1 MPDPT
6 TLDPIV
12 DLLMKGGGGTLGG
25 VAIVLV
31 AQRVWARLGNG
42 PANGTRKVTCPWGEE
57 IARSN
62 EGVIDKMD
70 EMVKGQEKMVAA
82 IGRMDT
88 RLELWMEMQ
97 RGR

>member
-42 PANGTRKVTCPWGEE
+42 GPSNGTRKVTCAE
-57 IARSN
+57 SN
-62 EGVIDKMD
+62 GKIVDKMD
-70 EMVKGQEKMVAA
+70 EMVKGQEEMVAA

-88 RLELWMEMQ
+88 RLELWIDMQ